1 MPEID
6 GNWPNTKRRVLYDF
20 MTANRAP
27 AMDGIVPPDFEPPPW
42 IDHVATL
49 PGSLDVVRRAR
60 EQAEGGA
67 KTAEDKASRLLQLG
81 LALLTIALALG
92 SYQLEFAL
100 SRPIVWSA
108 TLIPMCIALAFLSLA
123 AFEASQIDRVGIY
136 SSPDGSQL
144 ANATAANT
152 TSILL
157 VAEDRGRRLASWS
170 SRNKHSDLMQ
180 ARAWFTRG
188 LAALLIAGL
197 VAGITRASTQSTQA
211 NPPTTVTITN
221 DHHHGSPFGPP
232 RPFQFRGNG

>member
-1 MPEID
+1 MPEIG

-108 TLIPMCIALAFLSLA
+108 TLIPMCIALAFLFLA

-188 LAALLIAGL
+188 LAALLIAGPWPGSREL
-197 VAGITRASTQSTQA
+197 QRNQLR
-211 NPPTTVTITN
+211 PT
-221 DHHHGSPFGPP
+221 HR
-232 RPFQFRGNG
+232 RP